1 LRQAN
6 ALAVWECGNGAIY
19 RFINHDPRSLS
30 SRGERFVHRSGGIL
44 DGNSMA

>member
-1 LRQAN
+1 LWQAN

-19 RFINHDPRSLS
+19 RFINYNPRRLS
-30 SRGERFVHRSGGIL
+30 RRGERFVHRSSGIL